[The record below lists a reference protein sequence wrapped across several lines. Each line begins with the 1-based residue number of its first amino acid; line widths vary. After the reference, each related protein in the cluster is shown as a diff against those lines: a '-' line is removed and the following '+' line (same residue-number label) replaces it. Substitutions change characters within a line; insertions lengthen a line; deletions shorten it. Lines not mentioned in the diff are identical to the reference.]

1 MENKRTPIFIIML
14 LFSMIGFWQFSSG
27 IRSVD
32 VLGLFASGA
41 LAGSALTGFLIIRSF
56 K

>member
-1 MENKRTPIFIIML
+1 MDNKRTPIFIIMF
-14 LFSMIGFWQFSSG
+14 LFSMAGFWQFSGG

-32 VLGLFASGA
+32 VLGLFASGV
-41 LAGSALTGFLIIRSF
+41 LAGAALTGFIITRSI